1 MKKITKL
8 NRNFGIEESN
18 LTFVKGTPLKE
29 PLIGQT
35 VWIKDFEAIGEIV
48 GISEDMIKVDVG
60 GIFYTTQ
67 LENLFLAKSASKSK
81 KSKRISVP
89 QKQIKM
95 ELKILGFTFDEAQ
108 PVIESFIDD
117 AIVGGLGKIRI
128 VHGKGTG
135 ALRSKVRQFLR
146 RNKRVA
152 DFYSP
157 PPEAGGDGVTVV
169 SIKN

>member
-1 MKKITKL
+1 
-8 NRNFGIEESN
+8 
-18 LTFVKGTPLKE
+18 
-29 PLIGQT
+29 
-35 VWIKDFEAIGEIV
+35 
-48 GISEDMIKVDVG
+48 
-60 GIFYTTQ
+60 
-67 LENLFLAKSASKSK
+67 
-81 KSKRISVP
+81 
-89 QKQIKM
+89 M

-146 RNKRVA
+146 RNKRVD